1 MSTEKDWLQR
11 NHEALYDQAT
21 QTFNYLTGG
30 RGENRTRMGF
40 AEGTAQGDWLDNEFT
55 PALDAFETAF
65 TDWKDPAERT
75 QTKTIKLAEAEEAFK
90 AAYRKLYTGFL
101 RESPLVTDDD
111 LNSMGLPRRSS
122 GRTPAPVP
130 QDYPDADV
138 DTSHLRRVTIHFY
151 EDTGAHRKAKPAGV
165 HGAEIRW
172 QVFDTQQ
179 EVHLDELINSSFDT
193 NSPLTLE
200 FNDRQRGKVLYFAL
214 RWENTRGE
222 KGPFGPILN
231 AIIP

>member
-1 MSTEKDWLQR
+1 MSTEKDWLKH

-21 QTFNYLTGG
+21 QTFNYLTA
-30 RGENRTRMGF
+30 RANRERMGF
-40 AEGTAQGDWLDNEFT
+40 ATGTALGDWLDNEFT
-55 PALDAFETAF
+55 PKLEAFEAAF
-65 TDWKDPAERT
+65 ADWKDPAERT
-75 QTKTIKLAEAEEAFK
+75 QTKTIKLAEAEDAFK
-90 AAYRKLYTGFL
+90 PVYRRLYTGFL

-111 LNSMGLPRRSS
+111 LNSMGLPKRSS

-130 QDYPDADV
+130 TEHPDADV
-138 DTSHLRRVTIHFY
+138 DTSQLRRVTIHFY
-151 EDTGAHRKAKPAGV
+151 ENKSAHKKAKPAGV

-172 QVFDTQQ
+172 NVFDAQQ
-179 EVHLDELINSSFDT
+179 EVYLDDLTNSSFDT
-193 NSPLTLE
+193 NSPFTLE
-200 FNDRQRGKVLYFAL
+200 FTDRQRGKVLYFAL